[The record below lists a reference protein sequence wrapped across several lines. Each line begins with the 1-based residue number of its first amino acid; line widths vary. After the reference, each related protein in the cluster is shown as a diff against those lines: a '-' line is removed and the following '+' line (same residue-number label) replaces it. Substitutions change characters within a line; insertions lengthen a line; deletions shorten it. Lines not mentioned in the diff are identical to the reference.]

1 MGRHGDQDKGEDQ
14 GKGTPSEWDGQ
25 SGAGH
30 GGGGEKTGPD
40 APDGT

>member
-14 GKGTPSEWDGQ
+14 GKGTPSEWDGR